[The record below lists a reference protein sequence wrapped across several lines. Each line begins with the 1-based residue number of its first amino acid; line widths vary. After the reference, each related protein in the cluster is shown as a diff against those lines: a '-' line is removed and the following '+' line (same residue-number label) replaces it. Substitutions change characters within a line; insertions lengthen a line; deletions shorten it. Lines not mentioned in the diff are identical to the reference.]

1 MVDLMLTPG
10 APFFALSFAGVLIAA
25 LGLSRIERARLLVAG
40 VRKPLSAPGATARL
54 LVGQAAGLPLA
65 GLLLLAGYAGGAT
78 GLSWLLLV
86 VVAAGAYLYL
96 GLVVPRR
103 PLARARRERRELRR
117 LTPGLVS
124 YVRVALAGYEA
135 PATLLERYVARP
147 QPRLLPMQAVV
158 AEALTLVRERRLR
171 PFDALRSVARARG
184 CQELIDVAEALAQ
197 AEAEGS
203 DAQAA
208 LAAHQATLEA
218 ILRDEFTR
226 MLKRRT
232 LWLLLVV
239 AGSLVIGILGNLL
252 YVMVAGSQLFGGG
265 L

>member
-1 MVDLMLTPG
+1 
-10 APFFALSFAGVLIAA
+10 
-25 LGLSRIERARLLVAG
+25 
-40 VRKPLSAPGATARL
+40 
-54 LVGQAAGLPLA
+54 
-65 GLLLLAGYAGGAT
+65 
-78 GLSWLLLV
+78 
-86 VVAAGAYLYL
+86 
-96 GLVVPRR
+96 
-103 PLARARRERRELRR
+103 
-117 LTPGLVS
+117 
-124 YVRVALAGYEA
+124 
-135 PATLLERYVARP
+135 
-147 QPRLLPMQAVV
+147 V

-171 PFDALRSVARARG
+171 PFDALRAVARARG